1 MRVLKK
7 KKPRSFLV
15 SQKNNINLKDVG
27 TVYLND
33 DEHLTITGNNKK
45 IYEICK
51 KSWGYYATSS
61 INFRQKKNG
70 FKTALV
76 KQDRKFFV
84 LIVDKDKRSNF
95 KSYIKK
101 ENYKIIKWLDEKR

>member
-1 MRVLKK
+1 ML
-7 KKPRSFLV
+7 
-15 SQKNNINLKDVG
+15 
-27 TVYLND
+27 
-33 DEHLTITGNNKK
+33 HLQLISDK
-45 IYEICK
+45 
-51 KSWGYYATSS
+51 
-61 INFRQKKNG
+61 KKNG